1 MFIGGLWVTQSG
13 TRKFRPSATQC
24 HLASLN
30 CEKVAFQKCVF
41 RISVS
46 IWMYNVKYFKF
57 GGNFKILQCYPT
69 ITDVL
74 KYMPSK
80 YISI

>member
-30 CEKVAFQKCVF
+30 CEKVVFQKCVF

-57 GGNFKILQCYPT
+57 GGIFKILQCHPI